1 MKLTNYPWNFALG
14 LFIGLGAGTCLGIK
28 LTKYIKKKQNEI
40 EVQEV
45 IEYYDQKIKE
55 LIPKKPFEVNKIEEL
70 KSPVVQ
76 DDSPIPKAALEPDGT
91 PKKIM
96 DYAPK
101 IKEADY
107 TNYGNI
113 YKVHDKNGEVVNNPS
128 IREDIKVN
136 PYPHKITYDEFI
148 KNNNYSKVN
157 LIWYEQS
164 NVFAT
169 VGDELTDYTEEYFG
183 VHNINEFGASSNSG
197 YGHDAWTL
205 VLRDELTKT
214 DFQIIYN
221 GDDDWETVLA
231 NTGGDHSD

>member
-1 MKLTNYPWNFALG
+1 MNSITSRQVSSYDFYYNYDEGYNKESWR
-14 LFIGLGAGTCLGIK
+14 
-28 LTKYIKKKQNEI
+28 YITS
-40 EVQEV
+40 
-45 IEYYDQKIKE
+45 IKE
-55 LIPKKPFEVNKIEEL
+55 LRMM
-70 KSPVVQ
+70 S
-76 DDSPIPKAALEPDGT
+76 
-91 PKKIM
+91 
-96 DYAPK
+96 
-101 IKEADY
+101 
-107 TNYGNI
+107 
-113 YKVHDKNGEVVNNPS
+113 
-128 IREDIKVN
+128 N

-148 KNNNYSKVN
+148 QNNNYSKVN